1 VTGHKVKYQG
11 NKSRIVRRIAV
22 SLGVI
27 AGIAVACIYLPH
39 VHVAT
44 VVLALLLA
52 ILIIASRWGFVEAA
66 AATGL
71 GTLFLDYFFL
81 PPRGW
86 GIESPEHWL
95 VLIAFLGVAVVASY
109 QASRAKHQA
118 EEAAS
123 RSRELE
129 RLYAFGQDLPIEES
143 PGSMVAASLDS
154 LVRIFQL
161 ESGVFFDQGTD
172 EITRSGPKENAISG
186 ALLRHAVGH
195 PRISCD
201 RATGSLLVSI
211 CCDHHPI
218 GSMAVRGDIS
228 ELTLRAIAD
237 RIEAGLEKVGAH
249 EELRHTD
256 EARKSQEL
264 KMALLDSL
272 VHEIKTPLSVIKTA
286 VSSLL
291 SRDSDAASR
300 SELLTIINEES
311 DRMDTSINEA
321 FWRARVEAG
330 ALQLK
335 KGPQDIGPLV
345 NDTLNELRPVL
356 CKRSVRLDVP
366 NTLPPANCDSYMIK
380 GVLKELMTNAVKYS
394 PSGSPLTVSVR
405 RRGDEIVTSVSDS
418 GVGIKPGEEKRIFE
432 KYYRGS
438 EQGSVRAPGTGL
450 GLAIAKTILEAHGGR
465 IAVKSEPG
473 AGSEFS
479 FSLPASRRDV
489 A

>member
-1 VTGHKVKYQG
+1 
-11 NKSRIVRRIAV
+11 
-22 SLGVI
+22 
-27 AGIAVACIYLPH
+27 VACIYLPH

-81 PPRGW
+81 PPRSW

-95 VLIAFLGVAVVASY
+95 VLIAFLGVSVVASY
-109 QASRAKHQA
+109 QASRAKRQA

-129 RLYAFGQDLPIEES
+129 KLYAFGQDLPLEGS
-143 PGSMVAASLDS
+143 HGSMVAASLDS
-154 LVRIFQL
+154 LVRIFHL
-161 ESGVFFDQGTD
+161 ESGAFFDQGTG
-172 EITRSGPKENAISG
+172 EITRSEPKENAISVD
-186 ALLRHAVGH
+186 LLRHAVTE
-195 PRISCD
+195 PNISSD

-211 CCDHHPI
+211 RCGLHPI
-218 GSMAVRGDIS
+218 GSMAVCGDIS

-237 RIEAGLEKVGAH
+237 RIEAALEKVRAH
-249 EELRHTD
+249 EELRHVD
-256 EARKSQEL
+256 ETRKSQEL

-286 VSSLL
+286 VTSML
-291 SRDSDAASR
+291 SRDSDGASR
-300 SELLTIINEES
+300 GELLTIINEES

-335 KGPQDIGPLV
+335 KASQDIGPLV
-345 NDTLNELRPVL
+345 SDTLNELRPVL
-356 CKRSVRLDVP
+356 RNRSVKLDVP
-366 NTLPPANCDSYMIK
+366 GTLPPADCDSHMIK
-380 GVLKELMTNAVKYS
+380 GVLKELVTNAVKYS

-405 RRGDEIVTSVSDS
+405 HRGDEIVTSVSDA

-438 EQGSVRAPGTGL
+438 VQGSVRAPGTGL

-465 IAVKSEPG
+465 IAVKSELG
-473 AGSEFS
+473 GGSEFS
-479 FSLPASRRDV
+479 FSLPESRRD
-489 A
+489 AA